1 MRRAGIAQI
10 LDLPLAVA
18 ASKAGRA
25 EGLVARQDGQVFDL
39 VVTSA
44 TAVRAVVAYEG
55 AVAEQE
61 EVGVGIEKSV
71 ACVATK
77 AVEMPSVA
85 GCGSVSTSS
94 FSPSP
99 PPSLLGIPALCRP
112 HQDIPSP
119 GSGDGEGK
127 WKDQKNGPGELTKLE
142 CFALFKNLQLVSNTI
157 ARERASS
164 QQPQRTS
171 PHPLQGKTSS
181 PSPGLSVYSSMMSA
195 MFPTLHQDGLSRLLQ
210 DQDVCGSAISMDV
223 WYVARRRKKSRSSRE
238 GRGASSHRGAPIVGS
253 SARWAVC
260 GQGDP
265 RLRATLFG
273 GGRRSGSAEGC

>member
-1 MRRAGIAQI
+1 MRRAGIAQV

-18 ASKAGRA
+18 ASKACRA

-44 TAVRAVVAYEG
+44 TAVGAVVAYEG

-61 EVGVGIEKSV
+61 EVGVGIEKSI

-85 GCGSVSTSS
+85 GFGTISTSS
-94 FSPSP
+94 FSPPPP
-99 PPSLLGIPALCRP
+99 PPSLLGILAPCRSR
-112 HQDIPSP
+112 QDMPSL

-127 WKDQKNGPGELTKLE
+127 WKDQKNGELTKLE
-142 CFALFKNLQLVSNTI
+142 CFALFKNLQLVSITI
-157 ARERASS
+157 DRERASS
-164 QQPQRTS
+164 QQPRRTS

-195 MFPTLHQDGLSRLLQ
+195 MFPTTLHRNRLSRLLE
-210 DQDVCGSAISMDV
+210 DQDVV
-223 WYVARRRKKSRSSRE
+223 EVQSRWTF
-238 GRGASSHRGAPIVGS
+238 GT
-253 SARWAVC
+253 
-260 GQGDP
+260 
-265 RLRATLFG
+265 LRG
-273 GGRRSGSAEGC
+273 GGRKAGAVVRGEGLLPIEGPQL